1 MNILQTPSQ
10 ANPKLVAAM
19 PNFRLLIP
27 NMELLARILAR
38 CLSICELP
46 DTKLYA
52 ARPKKALPPIHS
64 DDWLARF
71 FVFAVYHMVGST
83 IKTGCQ

>member
-64 DDWLARF
+64 DDWLAALF
-71 FVFAVYHMVGST
+71 TFSVNDIVGYA
-83 IKTGCQ
+83 I